1 LESTTNLY
9 NGGAAG
15 TSGTGGYGAGKK
27 PVYFHDAWNE
37 YACYYRKDKNLVYLL
52 VADCIMG
59 LSKQQWLQH

>member
-1 LESTTNLY
+1 ME
-9 NGGAAG
+9 GAQG

-27 PVYFHDAWNE
+27 PVYCHDAWNE
-37 YACYYRKDKNLVYLL
+37 YALVITEKIKNLVYLL